1 MYLSLFFLKPHTAHG
16 RSPPH
21 AAAAAAQPRNTAAAA
36 AQCDSSSTA
45 VQHSSSSNSSAL
57 QRRPMDEPGR
67 LGPVVP
73 KPSDGDWERWDPN
86 HHKPIIHF
94 HTGCIVIYKYRQQ
107 WGEGIE
113 ACLCDGT
120 SRAFAA
126 GVRLSGPLDGRHSAC
141 LSGIACW
148 LRASVCASSAA
159 STSAS
164 CASAAAAVAAVACA
178 SASLAMASSA
188 PFLVHTWH
196 PFLVH
201 VKKKWLKIKGSIDP
215 APARVGNV

>member
-1 MYLSLFFLKPHTAHG
+1 MEG
-16 RSPPH
+16 RLHMLRQQQHSNATQQPQQRS
-21 AAAAAAQPRNTAAAA
+21 ATAAAQQCKTAAAA
-36 AQCDSSSTA
+36 VAAHCNTTPWTSLAGSVQSCLSPARVTGSVGTPITTSQSSTFTLAALSSTSTDSSG
-45 VQHSSSSNSSAL
+45 VKAL
-57 QRRPMDEPGR
+57 KRVYVT
-67 LGPVVP
+67 GP
-73 KPSDGDWERWDPN
+73 
-86 HHKPIIHF
+86 
-94 HTGCIVIYKYRQQ
+94 
-107 WGEGIE
+107 
-113 ACLCDGT
+113 A

-164 CASAAAAVAAVACA
+164 CDSAAAAVAAVACA

-196 PFLVH
+196 
-201 VKKKWLKIKGSIDP
+201 G
-215 APARVGNV
+215 AR